1 MEDQGDERAGTLGLT
16 EKPSGSFT
24 QRQRADL
31 TPTGLQSKGQSIRY
45 VGKDCEGDKGV
56 YLCYWCAA
64 ATEEQASVMLFVLC

>member
-45 VGKDCEGDKGV
+45 VGKDCDGPREIHIG
-56 YLCYWCAA
+56 
-64 ATEEQASVMLFVLC
+64 